1 MTVANAPA
9 LNDAVLES
17 MGGDCCD
24 IGAAAIMAS
33 TASAERQPQ
42 DLTTIA
48 DPAAFVR
55 ETADGHHSLSLFVDN
70 LQCAACI
77 RTIENG
83 LRTLP
88 GVTEARVN
96 MSTRRVAVEWLGEKT
111 TGQEIARTV
120 ASLGYPL
127 APFNPAQVQKS
138 KASEQRRL
146 LASLAVAGFAAGN
159 VMLLSVSVWSGL
171 VTDMGPATRDMF
183 HWVSALIALPA
194 VAFAGQPF
202 FRSAFSV
209 LKAGRM
215 NMDVPISL
223 AVILASAMSL
233 HQTFLGREHT
243 YFDAAIGLVFFLLI
257 GRYLDFQSRA
267 KARETAEHLVGLS
280 AVAAT
285 VIDENGQRRAIPAS
299 DVTAGLIVFVAVGD
313 RVPVDGEIIDGRSD
327 VDTSLVTG
335 ETLPRDVAPGCGVY
349 AGTLNL
355 TAPLTIRATAD
366 GEHTLL
372 AEIVRL
378 IEHAEQGRARFVRIA
393 DRAARI
399 YAPAVHIL
407 ALATFLGWWLIG
419 AAPLEV
425 SVLHA
430 VAVLIITCP
439 CALGLAVPAA
449 QVIASGVLF
458 RRGILVKSGDA
469 FERLAEVDTVVF
481 DKTGTLT
488 TGDLELANAADISP
502 EHLSIAT
509 KLAEHSNHPLSR
521 ALVRSGQVSES
532 TALEVSEF
540 PGRGLQGTVGG
551 NTVRLGSQ
559 AWCDAHTACRDMD
572 GENMDAGPEL
582 WLKIDDGEPICFQFV
597 DQSRADAGTVIQ
609 GLNTLGLQV
618 MLLSGDRSI
627 VAGKMAE
634 KLGIENWQ
642 GECLPTDKIRVLE
655 KLHQEGRKVVMVGDG
670 LNDAPALAAGHAS
683 ISPATA
689 ADVAQTAADFI
700 FQGDKLKPV
709 LTAIRVA
716 RRTHALVKQNIA
728 IAVGYN
734 IFAVPIAVL
743 GFASPL
749 VAAVAMSSSS
759 LLVTLN
765 ALRLRLVKAA

>member
-9 LNDAVLES
+9 LDDAALES

-33 TASAERQPQ
+33 TGAAQPQ
-42 DLTTIA
+42 SIDITTIA

-55 ETADGHHSLSLFVDN
+55 DTSDGSHSLAMFVDN

-77 RTIENG
+77 RSIERG
-83 LRTLP
+83 LRALP

-96 MSTRRVAVEWLGEKT
+96 MSTRRVAVEWRGDET
-111 TGQEIARTV
+111 SGQEIARTV
-120 ASLGYPL
+120 ASLGYPV
-127 APFNPAQVQKS
+127 APFNPVHIQQS
-138 KASEQRRL
+138 KTAEQRRL
-146 LASLAVAGFAAGN
+146 LAALAVAGFAAGN

-183 HWVSALIALPA
+183 HWISALIALPA
-194 VAFAGQPF
+194 VAFSGQPF
-202 FRSAFSV
+202 FRSAFTV
-209 LKAGRM
+209 LKTGRM

-233 HQTFLGREHT
+233 HQTFLGREHA

-257 GRYLDFQSRA
+257 GRYLDFQARA

-299 DVTAGLIVFVAVGD
+299 DVTAGLSVFVAAGD
-313 RVPVDGEIIDGRSD
+313 RVPVDGEVVEGRSD
-327 VDTSLVTG
+327 LDTSLVTG
-335 ETLPRDVAPGCGVY
+335 ETLPRDVAPGAGVY

-393 DRAARI
+393 DRAARV

-407 ALATFLGWWLIG
+407 ALATFLGWWLSG
-419 AAPLEV
+419 LAPLEV

-469 FERLAEVDTVVF
+469 FERLAEIDTVVF

-488 TGDLELANAADISP
+488 TGDLALSNSEDISP
-502 EHLSIAT
+502 EDLN
-509 KLAEHSNHPLSR
+509 LAITLAGHSNHPLSR
-521 ALVRSGQVSES
+521 ALARSDQASNGVSNDTALNVSEY
-532 TALEVSEF
+532 
-540 PGRGLQGTVGG
+540 PGRGLQGSIGG
-551 NTVRLGSQ
+551 KDVRLGSR
-559 AWCDAHTACRDMD
+559 AWCNADLSSQGADD
-572 GENMDAGPEL
+572 SPEL
-582 WLKIDDGEPICFQFV
+582 WLKVGEAAPVRFQFI
-597 DQSRADAGTVIQ
+597 DQPRADARVVIE
-609 GLNTLGLQV
+609 NIKALGLKV
-618 MLLSGDRSI
+618 MLLSGDRNS

-634 KLGIENWQ
+634 KLGIEEWR
-642 GECLPTDKIRVLE
+642 GECLPTDKIDILE
-655 KLHQEGRKVVMVGDG
+655 TLQSDGRKVAMIGDG

-683 ISPATA
+683 ISPAGA

-700 FQGDKLKPV
+700 FQGDKLEPV
-709 LTAIRVA
+709 LAAIRVA

-765 ALRLRLVKAA
+765 ALRLRMMKMV